1 MPSID
6 RIARTIN
13 GPNEVQHL
21 SAEKLEELQDIRWGQ
36 LKAQDQLAL
45 RRTAGFVQLLFE
57 TQPDGF
63 VITNG
68 DDTKCRTIDTSSA
81 YAGGNVVMWTDSIGD
96 AIQFARRKDAE
107 LFCEDDDNAGHIRRV
122 SDVLQMWAHKAREA
136 LATIP
141 GNRSPVSAGV
151 PDRVAIGEGTVP
163 PPHPAPLGVDRRS
176 VHHLLQLFRAFVTGN
191 ATVWK
196 MGSNRHH
203 PIWQDIAVELDGQDL
218 NYDASEGPDW
228 AFVQPE
234 NRKAHAQL
242 VWEFGEQQDERE
254 ATDRGG

>member
-21 SAEKLEELQDIRWGQ
+21 SAEKIEVLQDVRWGQ

-45 RRTAGFVQLLFE
+45 LRTARFVKALYGD
-57 TQPDGF
+57 PDDE
-63 VITNG
+63 VQ
-68 DDTKCRTIDTSSA
+68 SPA
-81 YAGGNVVMWTDSIGD
+81 PA
-96 AIQFARRKDAE
+96 
-107 LFCEDDDNAGHIRRV
+107 
-122 SDVLQMWAHKAREA
+122 
-136 LATIP
+136 P
-141 GNRSPVSAGV
+141 GNGAPVSAGV
-151 PDRVAIGEGTVP
+151 PDRVAIGEGTPTP
-163 PPHPAPLGVDRRS
+163 PPARLLGVDGRS

-196 MGSNRHH
+196 MGSNHHH
-203 PIWQDIAVELDGQDL
+203 PIWQDIAVELDAQDL

-234 NRKAHAQL
+234 NRKSYAQL

-254 ATDRGG
+254 ATERGG